1 MTFFLVAI
9 VLDSQIGS
17 YILFNHHVVEITLE
31 VSNEQKSLTLILS
44 PGNSKS
50 REGRDKVA
58 LGNLWEKFLRKEGWG
73 LLWLPPQDPGSHLG
87 KACQ

>member
-9 VLDSQIGS
+9 VLDSPIGS

-50 REGRDKVA
+50 
-58 LGNLWEKFLRKEGWG
+58 
-73 LLWLPPQDPGSHLG
+73 
-87 KACQ
+87 